1 MAEYDNRNRF
11 TLFRN
16 TKKREGKKDADFNGT
31 FTDANGKE
39 YWINAWSTAPKN
51 GGEKFLSGS
60 IKEKES
66 RDDAPRSQVA
76 ARRVELDDEVPFAPE
91 FR

>member
-16 TKKREGKKDADFNGT
+16 NRKRPDKKDPDFNGT

-39 YWINAWSTAPKN
+39 YWISAWSTAPKN
-51 GGEKFLSGS
+51 GGDKFLSGS
-60 IKEKES
+60 VTPKEKQS
-66 RDDAPRSQVA
+66 DAPPV
-76 ARRVELDDEVPFAPE
+76 RRVSPAELNDEVPF
-91 FR
+91 